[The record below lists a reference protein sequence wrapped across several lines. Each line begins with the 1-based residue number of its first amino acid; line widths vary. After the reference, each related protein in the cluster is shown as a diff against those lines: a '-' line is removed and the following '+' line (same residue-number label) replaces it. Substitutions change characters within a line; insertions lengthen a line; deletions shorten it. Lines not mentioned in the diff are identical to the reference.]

1 MLQSG
6 IPEDAF
12 AAFATYQ
19 LQVAGALGRL
29 QVGGGVRYTGKS
41 FADDENTGV
50 NKSVALFDALVA
62 YDLVKLDPRFKGV
75 RAQVDAT
82 NVFNRYYT
90 TCIELLLP
98 RAAGAGDR
106 LADLPVVIT
115 KLLPGQRSH
124 GLGANG

>member
-1 MLQSG
+1 MREQRGVAGTTGMLQSG

-19 LQVAGALGRL
+19 LQVPGALGGL

-50 NKSVALFDALVA
+50 NTSVALFDALVA
-62 YDLVKLDPRFKGV
+62 YDFVKLDPRFNGV
-75 RAQVDAT
+75 RAQVNAT

-90 TCIELLLP
+90 TCIE
-98 RAAGAGDR
+98 GDCYR
-106 LADLPVVIT
+106 GQPAQVIGS
-115 KLLPGQRSH
+115 LIYRW
-124 GLGANG
+124 